1 MADHL
6 SASEL
11 RANYHKGGKLSD
23 DALSASELRARTGIK
38 PNRKN
43 FSTGDAPEGGSSGLQ
58 GFLML
63 SVGVALLAVLAAF
76 ALGYVKT
83 G

>member
-1 MADHL
+1 MADQL

-23 DALSASELRARTGIK
+23 DALSASELKARAGIK

-43 FSTGDAPEGGSSGLQ
+43 FSTGDAPEGGAASGLQ
-58 GFLML
+58 GLLLL
-63 SVGVALLAVLAAF
+63 SAGVALLAVLAAY
-76 ALGYVKT
+76 ALGYVKV
-83 G
+83 